1 MNAVNTVDN
10 LQPILKETNST
21 CKKCGKKIKKKEK

>member
-1 MNAVNTVDN
+1 MDSVNTVEN
-10 LQPILKETNST
+10 LQPILKQTYST